1 VPRLKTSQCH
11 EWLSALNQARANYT
25 AGQITSKGKVADHQV
40 AHKISGVLGDLLIEK
55 VLQGAFVV
63 RLDALNADSCTRESL
78 NIEHD
83 PNEL

>member
-1 VPRLKTSQCH
+1 VPRLKTSQCC
-11 EWLSALNQARANYT
+11 EWLSVLNRARANCT
-25 AGQITSKGKVADHQV
+25 AGRITSKGKIADHQV

-63 RLDALNADSCTRESL
+63 RLDALNTDSCTRESL
-78 NIEHD
+78 KIERV